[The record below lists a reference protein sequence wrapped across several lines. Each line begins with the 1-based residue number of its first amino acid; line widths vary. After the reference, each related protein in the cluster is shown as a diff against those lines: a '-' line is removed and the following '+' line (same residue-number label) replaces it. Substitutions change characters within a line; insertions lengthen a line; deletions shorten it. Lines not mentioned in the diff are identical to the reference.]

1 MKAEE
6 SIKQDK
12 CENELAKVVVNVLF
26 TSAWLSAKLNTVLKP
41 YKISLQQYNV
51 LRILKGQYP
60 CPAMLGMI
68 QERMIDKM
76 SNATRLVDKLMD
88 KGLVSRGQC
97 QANRR
102 QVDILITEK
111 GLGLLKQMEK
121 QVLKVDQGL
130 AVSPEEAIALNRLL
144 EKLRT

>member
-97 QANRR
+97 QSNRR

-111 GLGLLKQMEK
+111 GLDLLKQMEK
-121 QVLKVDQGL
+121 QVLKVDQDL